1 MHGILHR
8 AVFIQGGCNLM
19 IVGRKS
25 LVKLAKSH
33 VGLLKVLVRTSYI
46 KFLNDNEWQLYSLF
60 LAIGRDCITP
70 H

>member
-1 MHGILHR
+1 
-8 AVFIQGGCNLM
+8 M